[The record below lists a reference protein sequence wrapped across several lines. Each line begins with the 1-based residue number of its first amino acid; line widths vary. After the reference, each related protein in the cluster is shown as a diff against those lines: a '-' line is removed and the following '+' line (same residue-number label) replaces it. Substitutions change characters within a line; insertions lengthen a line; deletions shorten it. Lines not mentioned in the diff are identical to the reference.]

1 MDRKKWY
8 CNIFIKALVVLMCFV
23 GAGICVDA
31 CGKLNQLYIES
42 SKSEETTSLESLE
55 YNGTIAFQT
64 FIDYHVTYQ
73 NEAYIK
79 SGALVKKTDLEE
91 ARERFKQR
99 LSNDYYVAKENYLK
113 SIEGVEDEV
122 ELARLEEE
130 YQKEVK
136 KLDNQIEL
144 QVANFKDSLIREQL
158 VYWENVSNQYSELSQ
173 KYDFFMYLS
182 DGRKITNTSKSDSVE
197 VIEHFTA
204 LPFYDTYNIVYVT
217 PYMFGYAVNNVPET
231 VSEMYVG
238 INQAYYDDYQ
248 EKLKGLL
255 GESTITQ
262 TFDTI
267 AFEFMIGGLLF
278 CVGALYLMIVS
289 GRNDQT
295 DDLTLTLFD
304 GLFMDV
310 YTLITAGVVLLL
322 GWLITYLTYNYFVSY
337 EYLMYYLTGL
347 AALLATLL
355 LFYLTTFAKRIK
367 SGTLFKHTLVY
378 ATFATIFNFFAGLFR
393 RYSLNEKNVDKQ
405 INRMIALMIV
415 IVLGFFVV
423 ADIILCDWDLVPK
436 WIIEVAICGLPLFI
450 IARLLVMRYVKD
462 LNDIKVGAK
471 NIREGNLAY
480 KIPQLK
486 NGSLNEVA
494 CDINRLSEG
503 LKNSVSEAVASEKTK
518 VELVTNVSHDI
529 KTPLTSIINYI
540 DLLSK
545 RDIQDEEARHYIEVV
560 SMKSNQLK
568 KLVEDLFEITKA
580 QNGQIDVDIAE
591 ICIDD
596 LLSQSLAEYEEDFEK
611 KGLEVRFTPLESK
624 SIVYADGNKMYRVLS
639 NLFGNIVKYALD
651 QTRVYIQFEEM
662 GENLAITF
670 KNIANYEMNFDGNHV
685 ADRFIRGDA
694 ARSSEGNGLG
704 LAIAKSF
711 LELQGDSLRITND
724 GDLFKVTI
732 YLHKKVETVEE

>member
-31 CGKLNQLYIES
+31 AANLNQFYADEIYT
-42 SKSEETTSLESLE
+42 EETQSLESLE
-55 YNGTIAFQT
+55 YNGAVAFQT
-64 FIDYHVTYQ
+64 FVDFHVTYQ

-79 SGALVKKTDLEE
+79 SGALVKQSDLEE

-99 LSNDYYVAKENYLK
+99 LSNDYYVAKEAYLK
-113 SIEGVEDEV
+113 STEGVEDEE
-122 ELARLEEE
+122 ELSKLEVE

-136 KLDNQIEL
+136 KLDSQIDL

-158 VYWENVSNQYSELSQ
+158 VYWEDLSDQYNDLSK
-173 KYDFFMYLS
+173 KYDFFIYLS
-182 DGRKITNTSKSDSVE
+182 DGRKITNTSKSDSVD
-197 VIEHFTA
+197 VVEHFTS
-204 LPFYDTYNIVYVT
+204 LPFYDTYNIVYVS
-217 PYMFGYAVNNVPET
+217 PYMFGYAVSNIPEA

-238 INQAYYDDYQ
+238 INQEYYDEYQ
-248 EKLKGLL
+248 QRVHGLM
-255 GESTITQ
+255 EENSTSKTI
-262 TFDTI
+262 DTI
-267 AFEFMIGGLLF
+267 IYEFMFGGLLF
-278 CVGALYLMIVS
+278 CVGALYLMIVA

-295 DDLTLTLFD
+295 DELTLTLFD
-304 GLFMDV
+304 GLYMDI
-310 YTLITAGVVLLL
+310 YTVVTAGVVLLL
-322 GWLITYLTYNYFVSY
+322 GWLITYLTYNYYQSY
-337 EYLMYYLTGL
+337 EYLMYYLSGL

-355 LFYLTTFAKRIK
+355 LFYLTTLAKRIK
-367 SGTLFKHTLVY
+367 SRTLIKHTFVY
-378 ATFATIFNFFAGLFR
+378 ATCAAIFNFFAGLFR

-405 INRMIALMIV
+405 INRMIALMMV
-415 IVLGFFVV
+415 IVLGFFVG
-423 ADIILCDWDLVPK
+423 ADVLLHKQEFAIK
-436 WIIEVAICGLPLFI
+436 WLIEIVICALPLFI

-462 LNDIKVGAK
+462 LNDIKIGAK
-471 NIREGNLAY
+471 HIREGNLAY

-494 CDINRLSEG
+494 SDINRLSEG

-580 QNGQIDVDIAE
+580 QNGQIDVDITE

-611 KGLEVRFTPLESK
+611 KGLEVRFLPLESK

-651 QTRVYIQFEEM
+651 HTRVYIQFEEM

-670 KNIANYEMNFDGNHV
+670 KNIANYEMNFDGIHV

-711 LELQGDSLRITND
+711 LELQGDTLVVTND
-724 GDLFKVTI
+724 GDLFKVTV
-732 YLHKKVETVEE
+732 YLHKKVEVNE